1 MNFFDDLKDKKILV
15 VGASQ
20 GIGKE
25 LCINLGICGSDIYS
39 LSRNETKLRELTS
52 QIKSKSIICDIN
64 DEKQVQEAVEKI
76 EPLDGVCFVSGI
88 VKLIPPKLLMRKTVE
103 PQILTNLIS
112 PICFLGELL
121 KKKKIKDHCSVIF
134 TSAAGRLNHPKC
146 TASYSASKMGLIGA
160 VRSLISDLSFKNKIR
175 LNNVSFDY
183 VDTPM
188 IKDVQTEDK
197 NIIGISPVEYTSFPY
212 LFLLSE
218 RSKWIN
224 GQIIAADAGRM
235 LGKNRYV

>member
-1 MNFFDDLKDKKILV
+1 MSFFEDLKNKKILI

-20 GIGKE
+20 GIGRE
-25 LCINLGICGSDIYS
+25 LCLNLNKHGSYIYS
-39 LSRNETKLRELTS
+39 LSRNEEKLNELNNE
-52 QIKSKSIICDIN
+52 IKSKSLVCDIN
-64 DEKQVQEAVEKI
+64 DEKQVKSAIEKI

-121 KKKKIKDHCSVIF
+121 KKKKIKDSASIIF
-134 TSAAGRLNHPKC
+134 TSASARHNNSPC
-146 TASYSASKMGLIGA
+146 TVPYAAAKMGLIGA
-160 VRSLISDLSFKNKIR
+160 VKSLIKDLSFTRKIR

-188 IKDVQTEDK
+188 IKDVKIEDK
-197 NIIGISPVEYTSFPY
+197 NIIGVSPLKYTSIPY

-218 RSKWIN
+218 KSSWIN